1 MRDLQDDRL
10 DVDGNL
16 ERGAIKNEY
25 DVITVSRN
33 VVLVPVLAEIGD
45 LLRKIAG
52 GAMCKGAKV
61 QVASCNTNKD
71 EIHNCINLGFQCQL

>member
-52 GAMCKGAKV
+52 GAMCKGASCLV
-61 QVASCNTNKD
+61 QHKQ
-71 EIHNCINLGFQCQL
+71 G